1 MRRARG
7 DLLLLFPFY
16 LGLLNFRHD
25 ANEGSMQKRREKL
38 SLSFLDGIP
47 EGKLPAGYKKKK
59 KKKKKKI
66 KKREREEK
74 KADHTTEDQMSNM
87 YELLCLS
94 LRGTFIFW

>member
-38 SLSFLDGIP
+38 SLSFLDGIA

-59 KKKKKKI
+59 I
-66 KKREREEK
+66 KKERERRK
-74 KADHTTEDQMSNM
+74 KGRSHNGRPNEQ
-87 YELLCLS
+87 YV
-94 LRGTFIFW
+94 

>member
-1 MRRARG
+1 
-7 DLLLLFPFY
+7 
-16 LGLLNFRHD
+16 
-25 ANEGSMQKRREKL
+25 MQKRREKL
-38 SLSFLDGIP
+38 SLSFLDGIA
-47 EGKLPAGYKKKK
+47 EGKLPAGYKQKKK
-59 KKKKKKI
+59 KL